1 MVAVTREPTL
11 RAILNSLI
19 MAGAETLAVVVT
31 SVITAYP
38 FARLRFRGRDAV
50 FLMVLGTMMIP
61 AQVTMVP
68 TFILLRWLGWI
79 DTYQGLIVPRIV
91 TPLGI
96 FLIRQFLLT
105 LPREL
110 EEAAR
115 IDGCGRLATLQPG
128 ADAAHLGPAVATLAI
143 FTFTASWNEFFW
155 PLIVVQSSEM
165 RTIQL
170 LIAALKQTEAVEWG
184 VVMAIVTLSVLP
196 TVAIYLAL
204 QKYFAEGHRH
214 ERAQGVIGTG
224 GPRGDSAMTRTTK
237 TTAVGRRTFLRTTG
251 AAGAGLA
258 LGAIPGRAPAQT
270 KKHTVNIWIHFAGKN
285 YEIITRLIDEF
296 NQATPDVE
304 VKHDVLRADRRSRRS
319 TWRRWPEGPRPTCST
334 PRGTCRRTSP
344 STR

>member
-1 MVAVTREPTL
+1 MSRQPLGIRLLLHTLLLLGMGLTLAPYAWMVSSSFKPHTDIFSAALELIPRRPILDNYVVAVTREPTL
-11 RAILNSLI
+11 RAIGNSLI

-31 SVITAYP
+31 SVLTAYP

-50 FLMVLGTMMIP
+50 FIMVLGTMMIP

-91 TPLGI
+91 TPIGI

-110 EEAAR
+110 E
-115 IDGCGRLATLQPG
+115 
-128 ADAAHLGPAVATLAI
+128 AHLGPAVATLAI

-184 VVMAIVTLSVLP
+184 VVMAVVTLSVLP
-196 TVAIYLAL
+196 TVAIYLTL
-204 QKYFAEGHRH
+204 QPYF
-214 ERAQGVIGTG
+214 Q
-224 GPRGDSAMTRTTK
+224 RGIVMS
-237 TTAVGRRTFLRTTG
+237 
-251 AAGAGLA
+251 GLK
-258 LGAIPGRAPAQT
+258 G
-270 KKHTVNIWIHFAGKN
+270 
-285 YEIITRLIDEF
+285 
-296 NQATPDVE
+296 
-304 VKHDVLRADRRSRRS
+304 
-319 TWRRWPEGPRPTCST
+319 
-334 PRGTCRRTSP
+334 
-344 STR
+344 

>member
-1 MVAVTREPTL
+1 VARPTRGTRVVLHALLLLGATLTLAPYAWMVSASFKPHAEIFSATLDLIPRRPILDNYVVAVTREPTL

-19 MAGAETLAVVVT
+19 MAGTETAGVVVT
-31 SVITAYP
+31 SVFTAYP

-61 AQVTMVP
+61 AQVTMIP

-79 DTYQGLIVPRIV
+79 DTYQGLVVPRIV

-96 FLIRQFLLT
+96 FLVRQFLLT

-115 IDGCGRLATLQPG
+115 IDGCGRLRTLTQVLLPN
-128 ADAAHLGPAVATLAI
+128 LGPALATLAI

-184 VVMAIVTLSVLP
+184 VVMAVVTLSVVP
-196 TVAIYLAL
+196 TVAIYLTL
-204 QKYFAEGHRH
+204 QRH
-214 ERAQGVIGTG
+214 FQRGVVM
-224 GPRGDSAMTRTTK
+224 S
-237 TTAVGRRTFLRTTG
+237 
-251 AAGAGLA
+251 GLK
-258 LGAIPGRAPAQT
+258 G
-270 KKHTVNIWIHFAGKN
+270 
-285 YEIITRLIDEF
+285 
-296 NQATPDVE
+296 
-304 VKHDVLRADRRSRRS
+304 
-319 TWRRWPEGPRPTCST
+319 
-334 PRGTCRRTSP
+334 
-344 STR
+344 

>member
-1 MVAVTREPTL
+1 VARRLLLHGLLLGGAVLTLAPYAWMVSSSFKPHTEIFSATLDLIPRHPILDNYVVALTREPTL
-11 RAILNSLI
+11 RAVLNSLI

-31 SVITAYP
+31 SVVTAYP
-38 FARLRFRGRDAV
+38 FARLRFRGRDTV
-50 FLMVLGTMMIP
+50 FFMVLGTMMIP

-79 DTYQGLIVPRIV
+79 DTYQGLIVPRVV

-115 IDGCGRLATLQPG
+115 IDGCGRWRTLTRVLLP
-128 ADAAHLGPAVATLAI
+128 HLGPAVATLAI

-204 QKYFAEGHRH
+204 QKYFQKGI
-214 ERAQGVIGTG
+214 VM
-224 GPRGDSAMTRTTK
+224 S
-237 TTAVGRRTFLRTTG
+237 
-251 AAGAGLA
+251 GLK
-258 LGAIPGRAPAQT
+258 G
-270 KKHTVNIWIHFAGKN
+270 
-285 YEIITRLIDEF
+285 
-296 NQATPDVE
+296 
-304 VKHDVLRADRRSRRS
+304 
-319 TWRRWPEGPRPTCST
+319 
-334 PRGTCRRTSP
+334 
-344 STR
+344 

>member
-1 MVAVTREPTL
+1 MTRQPLGIRLLLHALLLLGMGLTLAPYAWMVSSSFKPHADIFSATLELIPRRPILDNYVVAVTREPTL
-11 RAILNSLI
+11 RAIGNSLI

-31 SVITAYP
+31 SVLTAYP

-50 FLMVLGTMMIP
+50 FFMVLGTMMIP

-91 TPLGI
+91 TPIGI

-115 IDGCGRLATLQPG
+115 IDGCGRMATLTRVLLP
-128 ADAAHLGPAVATLAI
+128 HLGPAVATLAI

-196 TVAIYLAL
+196 TVAIYLTL
-204 QKYFAEGHRH
+204 QRYF
-214 ERAQGVIGTG
+214 Q
-224 GPRGDSAMTRTTK
+224 RGIVMS
-237 TTAVGRRTFLRTTG
+237 
-251 AAGAGLA
+251 GLK
-258 LGAIPGRAPAQT
+258 G
-270 KKHTVNIWIHFAGKN
+270 
-285 YEIITRLIDEF
+285 
-296 NQATPDVE
+296 
-304 VKHDVLRADRRSRRS
+304 
-319 TWRRWPEGPRPTCST
+319 
-334 PRGTCRRTSP
+334 
-344 STR
+344 

>member
-1 MVAVTREPTL
+1 MIRRPLALRLLLHALLWGGVVLTLAPYAWMVSSSFKPHAEIFSATLELIPRRPILHNYVVAVTREPTL

-19 MAGAETLAVVVT
+19 MAGAETLAVVAT
-31 SVITAYP
+31 SIVTAYP

-68 TFILLRWLGWI
+68 AFVLLRWLGWI

-96 FLIRQFLLT
+96 FLIRQFLLA

-115 IDGCGRLATLQPG
+115 IDGCGRLRTLTRVLMPN
-128 ADAAHLGPAVATLAI
+128 LGPAVATLAI

-204 QKYFAEGHRH
+204 QKYFQKGI
-214 ERAQGVIGTG
+214 VM
-224 GPRGDSAMTRTTK
+224 S
-237 TTAVGRRTFLRTTG
+237 
-251 AAGAGLA
+251 GLK
-258 LGAIPGRAPAQT
+258 G
-270 KKHTVNIWIHFAGKN
+270 
-285 YEIITRLIDEF
+285 
-296 NQATPDVE
+296 
-304 VKHDVLRADRRSRRS
+304 
-319 TWRRWPEGPRPTCST
+319 
-334 PRGTCRRTSP
+334 
-344 STR
+344 